1 MSKNMQTYESIK
13 NLREKLIFQYQIDEN
28 SLNHFHDKVMKYIFH
43 LALEQQVRKI
53 KTPPCEFVWFI
64 TGSGGRFEQGYVSDQ
79 DHGIIYAEHTKEAS
93 HFFSELGKEL
103 SYGLYK
109 IGYPYCEGKI
119 MPSNPLWCNSVE
131 GWQHQISLWTE
142 EESWEAIRYLQIFYD
157 SRVLVGSNPLL
168 REIKL
173 HMLANQEVNTK
184 LITRHVENIMF
195 VKKALGPLGQLVGEE
210 KGEYVGSVDLKQT
223 AFLPYVNAI
232 RVLAIKEGL
241 LETST
246 LDRTEALLK
255 RGYPPD
261 FKDYLEHF
269 KLLLALRNNLYNHTQ
284 SYEASHYIPI
294 KSLDKRR
301 KKELR
306 DILKSGYKL
315 HQYVRSIIV

>member
-1 MSKNMQTYESIK
+1 
-13 NLREKLIFQYQIDEN
+13 
-28 SLNHFHDKVMKYIFH
+28 
-43 LALEQQVRKI
+43 
-53 KTPPCEFVWFI
+53 
-64 TGSGGRFEQGYVSDQ
+64 
-79 DHGIIYAEHTKEAS
+79 
-93 HFFSELGKEL
+93 
-103 SYGLYK
+103 
-109 IGYPYCEGKI
+109 
-119 MPSNPLWCNSVE
+119 MPSNHLWCNSLE
-131 GWQHQISLWTE
+131 GWQKQLTSWME

-157 SRVLVGSNPLL
+157 SRVLVGSNQLL
-168 REIKL
+168 RELKF
-173 HMLANQEVNTK
+173 HRLANQEANSN
-184 LITRHVENIMF
+184 LLTRHMENIMF
-195 VKKALGPLGQLVGEE
+195 VKKAIGPLGQLVGEE
-210 KGEYVGSVDLKQT
+210 KGEFEGSVDLKQT

-246 LDRTEALLK
+246 LDRIEALLK
-255 RGYPPD
+255 RGYPSE

-284 SYEASHYIPI
+284 SYEASHFIPI